1 MFAKVELEPF
11 TPRGSLSRFE
21 ANPPPERVDS
31 AARES
36 EATAPAPSLMTGAFE
51 SVTWMEFVLV
61 FCFLGICCVEVR
73 CWIYQL

>member
-1 MFAKVELEPF
+1 MFANVELEPF

-21 ANPPPERVDS
+21 AKPPPERVLS

-51 SVTWMEFVLV
+51 SVT
-61 FCFLGICCVEVR
+61 
-73 CWIYQL
+73 